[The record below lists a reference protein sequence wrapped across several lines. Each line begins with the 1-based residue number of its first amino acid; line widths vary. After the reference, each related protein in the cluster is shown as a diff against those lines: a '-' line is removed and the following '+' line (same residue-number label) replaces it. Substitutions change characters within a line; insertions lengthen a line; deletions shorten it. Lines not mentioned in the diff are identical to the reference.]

1 MRVATAHAGIKGKPT
16 QQWQTELRFNQGN
29 DTTNTIEA
37 NFPGSFKTEQSQWTW
52 QNDVQTP
59 IGLML
64 AGLERTEQNV
74 SATTAYAVTQR
85 TINAVFGGLN
95 GNYGAHSWQFNLRR
109 DSNSQ
114 FDDANTGFVGY
125 GFRITPAWRVHA
137 SYGTSFVAPSF
148 NQLYFPGFG
157 NPALQ
162 PERGKNT
169 DVGVTWAA
177 NGQEVKLV
185 RYDNEIRGF
194 MTNTTLPV
202 NIPRARIDGWTL
214 GYEGAFNALA
224 LRASADWLDPRNELN
239 GRQLPRRAKEQLTAG
254 ADYTMGAWR
263 FGGSVLYVGDRFDDA
278 ANTLPLP
285 AYTTA
290 DIYADWQF
298 AKDFSVQAKL
308 NNVTDR
314 IYETAYG
321 FNQAGRSFYLT
332 LRWQP
337 Q

>member
-1 MRVATAHAGIKGKPT
+1 MWRRRSGWCWP
-16 QQWQTELRFNQGN
+16 
-29 DTTNTIEA
+29 
-37 NFPGSFKTEQSQWTW
+37 
-52 QNDVQTP
+52 
-59 IGLML
+59 
-64 AGLERTEQNV
+64 GLERREQKV

-85 TINAVFGGLN
+85 TINAVFGGIN

-114 FDDANTGFVGY
+114 FGDSDTGFVGY

-137 SYGTSFVAPSF
+137 SHGTSFVAPSF

-185 RYDNEIRGF
+185 RYDNKIRGF

-214 GYEGAFNALA
+214 GYEGAFDALA
-224 LRASADWLDPRNELN
+224 LRASVDVLDPRNELN
-239 GRQLPRRAKEQLTAG
+239 GRQLPRRAKQQLTAG

-263 FGGSVLYVGDRFDDA
+263 FGGSRAPRRRPLRRRREHLAAARLYDGRCLRRLAIRERLERAGQAQQRDRPHLRDRLRLQPGRAQFLPDA
-278 ANTLPLP
+278 ALATEV
-285 AYTTA
+285 
-290 DIYADWQF
+290 
-298 AKDFSVQAKL
+298 S
-308 NNVTDR
+308 
-314 IYETAYG
+314 
-321 FNQAGRSFYLT
+321 
-332 LRWQP
+332 
-337 Q
+337 